1 VLGRF
6 VVMPLFACYSEGT
19 YEDYRCWHQERGI
32 IMSVLAIL
40 PFGES
45 VLRKQARPVDEITP
59 RIIKLLD
66 DMKETL
72 YATEGRAGLAAPQV
86 GMLRQVIVM
95 DCGDGLIELIN
106 PEIIESSGE
115 QEGTE
120 ACLSYPG
127 YYGFVKRAQRV
138 VVRSLNRQG
147 ETFELTGEGFLARCI
162 QHEVDHLRG
171 KLFID
176 HVQEPWLYDEQT
188 HKKIPLLDVM
198 KLSHRND

>member
-1 VLGRF
+1 
-6 VVMPLFACYSEGT
+6 
-19 YEDYRCWHQERGI
+19 
-32 IMSVLAIL
+32 MSVLNIL
-40 PFGES
+40 PFGEG
-45 VLRKQARPVDEITP
+45 VLRKKARPVDEISP
-59 RIIKLLD
+59 KILKLLD
-66 DMKETL
+66 DMAETL

-106 PEIIESSGE
+106 PVIIESDGE
-115 QEGTE
+115 QDGTE

-147 ETFELTGEGFLARCI
+147 ETFELEGEGFLARCI
-162 QHEVDHLRG
+162 QHEVDHLHG

-176 HVQEPWLYDEQT
+176 HVTEQWLYHEQT
-188 HKKIPLLDVM
+188 HQRVPLIEVM
-198 KLSHRND
+198 KLSHLNN

>member
-1 VLGRF
+1 
-6 VVMPLFACYSEGT
+6 
-19 YEDYRCWHQERGI
+19 
-32 IMSVLAIL
+32 MSVLNIL
-40 PFGES
+40 PFGEG
-45 VLRKQARPVDEITP
+45 VLRKKARPVDEIAP
-59 RIIKLLD
+59 KILKLLG
-66 DMKETL
+66 DMAETL

-106 PEIIESSGE
+106 PVIIESDGE
-115 QEGTE
+115 QDGTE

-147 ETFELTGEGFLARCI
+147 ETFELEGEGFLARCI
-162 QHEVDHLRG
+162 QHEVDHLHG

-176 HVQEPWLYDEQT
+176 HVTDQWLYHEQT
-188 HKKIPLLDVM
+188 HQRIPLIEVM
-198 KLSHRND
+198 KLSHLNN